1 MDAIPDFA
9 GVLDLLPLINV
20 DALVLLINN
29 MDASRSGDVLI
40 LLLGAEKDG

>member
-1 MDAIPDFA
+1 MDTILNFA
-9 GVLDLLPLINV
+9 GVLDLLTLINADTFV
-20 DALVLLINN
+20 RLIND